1 MTWLSVL
8 ALVVAAP
15 LVVGWVLL
23 LGALRQ
29 LRRRAH
35 ELEAEVAALTPP
47 PALAPDLAAA
57 LGAGDHRVIVIEILN
72 PIEVATQRVKA
83 ARLLG
88 AMAPEMLRKVVVDEA
103 AKEVV
108 EQLAAEGV
116 AATVRIHAA
125 R

>member
-1 MTWLSVL
+1 MTWLTVL
-8 ALVVAAP
+8 ALLLALLLVA
-15 LVVGWVLL
+15 GWVLL
-23 LGALRQ
+23 LAALRV
-29 LRRRAH
+29 LRKRTR
-35 ELEAEVAALTPP
+35 ELEAQVIALTPA
-47 PALAPDLAAA
+47 PALAPDLEAA
-57 LGAGDHRVIVIEILN
+57 LGAGDRRLIVIEILN

-88 AMAPEMLRKVVVDEA
+88 AMAPERLRRMVTDEA

-125 R
+125 G